1 MAGPVLLDYGTATK
15 TISAN
20 LYNAVVVRDRHCRSG
35 LKRNYLGSFRAVDLQ
50 RFSLAR
56 AQVVSLRPRPGCDRP
71 AAWAD
76 VHHVVHAE
84 DGGPTCASNCVLLCR
99 RHHSRLHR
107 KGWSAELKPDGEL
120 VVHNPDGRVF
130 TSHPPGSRPRPPP
143 ALFAA

>member
-1 MAGPVLLDYGTATK
+1 MLDGASLASLVCHSTMHRVLMAGPVLLDYGTATK

-20 LYNAVVVRDRHCRSG
+20 LYNAVVVRDRHCR
-35 LKRNYLGSFRAVDLQ
+35 F
-50 RFSLAR
+50 
-56 AQVVSLRPRPGCDRP
+56 PGCDRP

-120 VVHNPDGRVF
+120 VVHNPDGREF
-130 TSHPPGSRPRPPP
+130 SSHPPASRPRPPP
-143 ALFAA
+143 ELLSAA

>member
-1 MAGPVLLDYGTATK
+1 MLDGASLASLVCHSTMHRVLMAGSVLLDYGTATK

-20 LYNAVVVRDRHCRSG
+20 LYNAVVVRDRHCR
-35 LKRNYLGSFRAVDLQ
+35 F
-50 RFSLAR
+50 
-56 AQVVSLRPRPGCDRP
+56 PGCDRP

-99 RHHSRLHR
+99 RHHTRLHR
-107 KGWSAELKPDGEL
+107 KGWSAEAKPDGEL

-130 TSHPPGSRPRPPP
+130 TSHPPGNRPRPPP
-143 ALFAA
+143 ALFSAA